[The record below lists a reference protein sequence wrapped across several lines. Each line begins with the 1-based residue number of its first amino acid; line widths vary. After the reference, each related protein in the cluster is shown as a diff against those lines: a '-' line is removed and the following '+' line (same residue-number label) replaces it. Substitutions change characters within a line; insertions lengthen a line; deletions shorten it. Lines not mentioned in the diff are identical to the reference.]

1 MRIKNVLNS
10 RQYKGGG
17 RKIKESAELRTA
29 EAGGC
34 VCLAEA
40 ERIAYYNKTN
50 NRKIREWIGR
60 TEKPKKQRVSLT
72 KSSVLKPK
80 QHNNQKYNK
89 NEIYVSTGLVFKP
102 LGVKQSSRYCQKLSR
117 ILFPPVSLS
126 IILTLISFRNPWWP
140 SSVKCLKNSAWGTEA
155 PELNLRLHAL

>member
-60 TEKPKKQRVSLT
+60 TEKPKKQPVSLT
-72 KSSVLKPK
+72 KSSVLLPVMTEKDLTFLE
-80 QHNNQKYNK
+80 QH
-89 NEIYVSTGLVFKP
+89 
-102 LGVKQSSRYCQKLSR
+102 
-117 ILFPPVSLS
+117 IL
-126 IILTLISFRNPWWP
+126 
-140 SSVKCLKNSAWGTEA
+140 E
-155 PELNLRLHAL
+155 E

>member
-1 MRIKNVLNS
+1 MSNS

-34 VCLAEA
+34 VCLTEA

-50 NRKIREWIGR
+50 NRKIRGWIGR

-89 NEIYVSTGLVFKP
+89 NEIYVSTCLVFKP
-102 LGVKQSSRYCQKLSR
+102 LGVKH
-117 ILFPPVSLS
+117 PM
-126 IILTLISFRNPWWP
+126 LT
-140 SSVKCLKNSAWGTEA
+140 NS
-155 PELNLRLHAL
+155 

>member
-1 MRIKNVLNS
+1 MLNS
-10 RQYKGGG
+10 RQYIGGG

-72 KSSVLKPK
+72 KLVLVLALSFSLGT
-80 QHNNQKYNK
+80 HA
-89 NEIYVSTGLVFKP
+89 VF
-102 LGVKQSSRYCQKLSR
+102 
-117 ILFPPVSLS
+117 
-126 IILTLISFRNPWWP
+126 
-140 SSVKCLKNSAWGTEA
+140 
-155 PELNLRLHAL
+155 